1 MDADRITIPQK
12 KNESV
17 KWLTQLQTDSLTLQ
31 LRSYQRR

>member
-1 MDADRITIPQK
+1 MDVDRITTPPK

-31 LRSYQRR
+31 LRSYQQR